1 MHHFKVFLFH
11 ALVSWLWGMWDLSSP
26 TKDRTCIP
34 CIGSE
39 VLTTGPPGKSQ
50 RLWLLITFSSLR
62 SQLHSVNYIR
72 LQKSFKVLVENSRGD
87 WKCSINTSVWGHC
100 KLFSLSF
107 FFSSFNSF
115 PATMLVWW
123 WCWCLVIGRSGKWF
137 PADALSALAFFLYLL
152 VFSVFLL
159 RTPNLLDNPDQD
171 MSFQD
176 LPYFAWGVM
185 VSFVSLTG
193 LRDA

>member
-39 VLTTGPPGKSQ
+39 VLTTGPPGKSH

-107 FFSSFNSF
+107 FFFFQLFSCYHVGVVVVLVLGHREKWKVVPSRCTVSSCFFSLFTCFFCLLTQNPQSSRQSWPGYEF
-115 PATMLVWW
+115 PRPSLL
-123 WCWCLVIGRSGKWF
+123 CLRCDG
-137 PADALSALAFFLYLL
+137 
-152 VFSVFLL
+152 
-159 RTPNLLDNPDQD
+159 
-171 MSFQD
+171 
-176 LPYFAWGVM
+176 
-185 VSFVSLTG
+185 
-193 LRDA
+193 